1 MYYMYHAP
9 KKGKCQIV
17 SRVKLNKTTTSTL
30 IAFLCYT
37 VGENSQW
44 LFDSEISAWTY
55 MYMYKQSLLIN
66 EGRLVL

>member
-1 MYYMYHAP
+1 MP
-9 KKGKCQIV
+9 DCIKGKIKQNHNIYTDCISV
-17 SRVKLNKTTTSTL
+17 H
-30 IAFLCYT
+30 YT

-55 MYMYKQSLLIN
+55 MYMYKQSSLIN